1 MIANQKSRYSIK
13 LLLDLL
19 LLNISFL
26 ISAVFAQSWQTLMQR
41 PYMFFLLFALN
52 VLWYFVSK
60 SALFYDSIGFHKI
73 SRQLISVLKSS
84 VVLMLASIIFI
95 FAAKEDLFTRNFI
108 VYNAILLNITVSL
121 RIIIYGNVERKIR
134 VGEKYLKKLIIIGAG
149 QTAVDF
155 SKLIEQNSNF
165 GYNFIGFVDD
175 TGSDTKPEKYLGGFN
190 NLEQIIILHGIEEV
204 VIAVPSSAY
213 GNLNGIISV
222 CERNAVRTH
231 IIPDFSQFL
240 SKKFLLNM
248 VEDFPVITMRNEPLL
263 EFQSR
268 LIKRSFDIIFSLL
281 ASLLILSWLTP
292 LLALLIK
299 LSSPGPVLF
308 LQKRIGLKNKEF
320 NCYKFRSMYY
330 SNQKEKFDPAK
341 TNDSRITGIG
351 NLLRKTN
358 FDELPQIWNVLKGDM
373 SIVGPRPHAIKYNE
387 EYLKY
392 FEAIKLRHLVKPG
405 LTGWAQ
411 VHGLR
416 GDVTDPEENKKRTVK
431 RIEHDLWYIENW
443 SFGLDVQIVLLTVWQ
458 MIRGKNTGS

>member
-13 LLLDLL
+13 LLPDML

-26 ISAVFAQSWQTLMQR
+26 ISAMLAQSWQTLMQR

-52 VLWYFVSK
+52 VLWYFVTK
-60 SALFYDSIGFHKI
+60 RALFYDSIGFHKI
-73 SRQLISVLKSS
+73 YKQIIDVAKSS
-84 VVLMLASIIFI
+84 IVLMLASIIFI
-95 FAAKEDLFTRNFI
+95 FVAKEDLFTRYFI
-108 VYNAILLNITVSL
+108 VYNTILLNFAVSL
-121 RIIIYGNVERKIR
+121 RIIIYGSVERKIR
-134 VGEKYLKKLIIIGAG
+134 IGEKYLRKLIIIGSG
-149 QTAVDF
+149 QTAIDF
-155 SKLIEQNSNF
+155 SKLIELNPNF
-165 GYNFIGFVDD
+165 GYNFIGFIDNIND
-175 TGSDTKPEKYLGGFN
+175 NNKPEKYLGGFN
-190 NLEQIIILHGIEEV
+190 NLEQLIISLGIEEV
-204 VIAVPSSAY
+204 VIAVPSSEY

-222 CERNAVRTH
+222 CERNAIRTH

-268 LIKRSFDIIFSLL
+268 FIKRSFDITFSLL
-281 ASLLILSWLTP
+281 ASVLILSWLTP

-299 LSSPGPVLF
+299 MSSPGPIFF

-320 NCYKFRSMYY
+320 NCYKFRSMYFA
-330 SNQKEKFDPAK
+330 NQKEKFDPAK
-341 TNDSRITGIG
+341 ENDSRITRIG

-358 FDELPQIWNVLKGDM
+358 LDELPQIWNVLKGDM
-373 SIVGPRPHAIKYNE
+373 SIVGPRPHPIKFHEVYI
-387 EYLKY
+387 KY

-431 RIEHDLWYIENW
+431 RIKHDLWYIENW
-443 SFGLDVQIVLLTVWQ
+443 SFGLDIQIVLLTIWH
-458 MIRGKNTGS
+458 MSRGKNTGI

>member
-13 LLLDLL
+13 LLLDLI

-26 ISAVFAQSWQTLMQR
+26 ISAVLAQSWQTLMQR

-52 VLWYFVSK
+52 VLWYFVTK
-60 SALFYDSIGFHKI
+60 RALFYDSIGFHKI
-73 SRQLISVLKSS
+73 YKQIIDVAKSS
-84 VVLMLASIIFI
+84 IVLMLASIIFI
-95 FAAKEDLFTRNFI
+95 FVAKEDLFTRYFI
-108 VYNAILLNITVSL
+108 VYNTILLNFAVSL
-121 RIIIYGNVERKIR
+121 RIIIYGSVERKIR
-134 VGEKYLKKLIIIGAG
+134 IGEKYLRKLIIIGSG
-149 QTAVDF
+149 QTAIDF
-155 SKLIEQNSNF
+155 SKLIEQNPNF
-165 GYNFIGFVDD
+165 GYNFIGFIDNIND
-175 TGSDTKPEKYLGGFN
+175 NNKPEKYLGGFN
-190 NLEQIIILHGIEEV
+190 NLERLIISLGIEEV
-204 VIAVPSSAY
+204 VIAVPSSEY

-222 CERNAVRTH
+222 CERNAVRAH

-268 LIKRSFDIIFSLL
+268 FIKRSFDITFSLL
-281 ASLLILSWLTP
+281 ASVLILSWLTP

-299 LSSPGPVLF
+299 MSSPGPIFF

-320 NCYKFRSMYY
+320 NCYKFRSMYFV
-330 SNQKEKFDPAK
+330 NQKEKFDPAK
-341 TNDSRITGIG
+341 KNDSRITRIG

-358 FDELPQIWNVLKGDM
+358 LDELPQIWNVLKGDM

-443 SFGLDVQIVLLTVWQ
+443 SFGLDIQIVLLTIWH
-458 MIRGKNTGS
+458 MSRGKNTGI